1 MSIPSTRVRRGAHT
15 VFAAFT
21 LIELLVAV
29 SIIGVLVS
37 LLIPAVQM
45 ARESARRATCAN
57 NQRQLA
63 LAVHLH
69 ETAHRRLPQTLSDER
84 DTLLLFWQARVL
96 PYMEQEPL
104 FESIRREIRAGQPIL
119 SNSYRRSNIAS
130 LQCPSNPDQGLLIKA
145 DVSLF
150 AFTDFCGV
158 AGSNQDNG
166 VFPLDLRKDG
176 TVFAQITGGTSNSL
190 LFGERPPSDLDEG
203 FGAWIG
209 GQMSWPASTYTNGT
223 IAMFPERAQVNLLDE
238 CRTRSDLTFQRGVRG
253 NRCPTHHWSFHPGG
267 ANFAKADGSIDFIA
281 YEVDREVIAQLAS
294 RD

>member
-1 MSIPSTRVRRGAHT
+1 MSTNSSFPKRR
-15 VFAAFT
+15 AFT
-21 LIELLVAV
+21 LIELLIVIG
-29 SIIGVLVS
+29 IIGILAA
-37 LLIPAVQM
+37 LLIPALQM
-45 ARESARRATCAN
+45 ARESARRMSCSN

-69 ETAHRRLPQTLSDER
+69 ESSHRRLPQTLSERR
-84 DTLLLFWQARVL
+84 DTSALFWQAQVL
-96 PYMEQEPL
+96 PFMEQEPL
-104 FESIRREIRAGQPIL
+104 LDAVRSEIRNGRPIL
-119 SNSYRRSNIAS
+119 ANPYRRTNIAS

-150 AFTDFCGV
+150 AFTDYCGV
-158 AGSNQDNG
+158 GGAYGDNG

-176 TVFAQITGGTSNSL
+176 TVFAQITGGLSNTL

-223 IAMFPERAQVNLLDE
+223 RAIFPIQAQVNLLVG
-238 CRTRSDLTFQRGVRG
+238 CGSRTDLTFQRGERG

-267 ANFAKADGSIDFIA
+267 ANFARADGSVDFIS
-281 YEVDREVIAQLAS
+281 YQIDREILANLAN
-294 RD
+294 RND